1 MSEIVEIKVRD
12 NGSLKITG
20 PVRVVDAEGQLIRE
34 TEAGSAIALCRCG
47 HSGKKPF
54 CDGSHKRHG
63 FTDDQGLPDGTGKT
77 A

>member
-20 PVRVVDAEGQLIRE
+20 AVRVVDAEGQLIRE
-34 TEAGSAIALCRCG
+34 TEEGSAIALCRCG
-47 HSGKKPF
+47 HSENKPF
-54 CDGSHKRHG
+54 CDGKHTAEG
-63 FTDDQGLPDGTGKT
+63 FDSCVRADAEPDPV